1 MEALLP
7 QLGLVAVLVALNAAF
22 AGTEMAL
29 VSLREGQLQRLE
41 AQGGSGAVV
50 ASLAREPNRFLA
62 TIQVGITL
70 AGLLASAAAAVSL
83 AVPLEAPLAFLGS
96 FAEPV
101 AVTLVTLVLAYVTLV
116 FGELAPKRLAMQRA
130 ERWGLV
136 TARPLAGLS
145 LVTRPVVWLLSRST
159 DLVVRVLGGDPSRQR
174 EEVTEEELRDLVAA
188 QATFTAKQ
196 RDIIDGAFDVS
207 VRTLRRV
214 LRPRREVF
222 ALDGDEPVA
231 DALSRLAASGHSRA
245 PVVVGGS
252 LDEVVG
258 VVHLRDLLGGGD
270 GPVATVA
277 TEVFALPESA
287 MVLDALH
294 ELQAHRAQLAVV
306 IDEHGAT
313 SGIVTVEDLI
323 EELVGEIYDESDPD
337 VLSVLH
343 LGDGSLLLPGTF
355 PVHDLPDLGV
365 AGIPTGPYV
374 TVAGL
379 VLDRLGRIPEGPGD
393 RVAVGTSSIEVT
405 AIERRAITQVQ
416 LRPGVTD
423 DDRAREPGTNPT
435 HPT

>member
-1 MEALLP
+1 M
-7 QLGLVAVLVALNAAF
+7 
-22 AGTEMAL
+22 
-29 VSLREGQLQRLE
+29 
-41 AQGGSGAVV
+41 
-50 ASLAREPNRFLA
+50 
-62 TIQVGITL
+62 
-70 AGLLASAAAAVSL
+70 
-83 AVPLEAPLAFLGS
+83 
-96 FAEPV
+96 
-101 AVTLVTLVLAYVTLV
+101 
-116 FGELAPKRLAMQRA
+116 
-130 ERWGLV
+130 
-136 TARPLAGLS
+136 
-145 LVTRPVVWLLSRST
+145 
-159 DLVVRVLGGDPSRQR
+159 
-174 EEVTEEELRDLVAA
+174 
-188 QATFTAKQ
+188 
-196 RDIIDGAFDVS
+196 
-207 VRTLRRV
+207 
-214 LRPRREVF
+214 
-222 ALDGDEPVA
+222 
-231 DALSRLAASGHSRA
+231 
-245 PVVVGGS
+245 
-252 LDEVVG
+252 
-258 VVHLRDLLGGGD
+258 
-270 GPVATVA
+270 
-277 TEVFALPESA
+277 
-287 MVLDALH
+287 LDALH

-405 AIERRAITQVQ
+405 ATERRAITQVQ